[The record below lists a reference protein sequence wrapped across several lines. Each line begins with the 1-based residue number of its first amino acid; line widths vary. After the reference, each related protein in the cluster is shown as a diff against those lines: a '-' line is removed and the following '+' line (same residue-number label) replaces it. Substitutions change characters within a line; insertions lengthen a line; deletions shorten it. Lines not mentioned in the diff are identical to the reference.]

1 MTSSS
6 LTLEQKAT
14 MCDPNEK
21 FVNDTESSV
30 CGISLRPRNT
40 TASSEAANTTTEA
53 ESPSP
58 ASD

>member
-1 MTSSS
+1 
-6 LTLEQKAT
+6 

-21 FVNDTESSV
+21 FINDTESSV
-30 CGISLRPRNT
+30 CGISLSPRNT